1 MKKTVALV
9 TGSNRGIG
17 KSCIEEFA
25 ASGVNVVINYCHHEE
40 EALVLKQEIEEKYQV
55 EVMVVKCDVSKEEEV
70 EDMMNQIIDTFG
82 GIDILVNNAGVS
94 RDSMFFDKNLKEFRR
109 VLDVNLIGTYLCSKY
124 ASKFMLEQK
133 RGKIINIS
141 STNAI
146 DTFYPESCD
155 YDASKAGVISLT
167 HNLARTLAPF
177 INVNCVCPGWTKT
190 QMNKDLSLDQV
201 QEEKKKILLGRFA
214 EPEEIAKVV
223 VFLASSK
230 ANYINDS
237 IIRVDGGK
245 YNG

>member
-1 MKKTVALV
+1 MKRIVALV

-25 ASGVNVVINYCHHEE
+25 KAGVDVVINYCHHKA
-40 EALVLKQEIEEKYQV
+40 EAEKLEKYISETYNV
-55 EVMVVKCDVSKEEEV
+55 NVMAIKCDISKEEEV
-70 EDMMNQIIDTFG
+70 ENMVNEIVDKFG

-94 RDSMFFDKNLKEFRR
+94 RDSLLLDKTVKEFQRI
-109 VLDVNLIGTYLCSKY
+109 LDVNLIGTYLCSKY
-124 ASKFMLEQK
+124 VGKVMLNAK
-133 RGKIINIS
+133 KGKIINIS

-167 HNLARTLAPF
+167 HNLAREFAPF
-177 INVNCVCPGWTKT
+177 ITVNCVCPGWTKT
-190 QMNKDLSLDQV
+190 DMNKDLSIEQIV
-201 QEEKKKILLGRFA
+201 EEKKKILLGRFA
-214 EPEEIAKVV
+214 EPEEISKVI

-237 IIRVDGGK
+237 IIRVDGGN
-245 YNG
+245 Y